1 MVEKVL
7 QLLSLTCR
15 HRRITQPFA
24 ASTAAATSRTDS
36 WEPVGTG
43 PSHYVV
49 CLDCG
54 RKFTYD
60 WNQMRIVKTTAQA
73 RVS

>member
-7 QLLSLTCR
+7 QILHLACS
-15 HRRITQPFA
+15 HRNTSKPFA
-24 ASTAAATSRTDS
+24 AASATSDKHAE
-36 WEPVGTG
+36 WEAMGSG

-54 RKFTYD
+54 RKFAYD
-60 WNQMRIVKTTAQA
+60 WANMHVVNQ
-73 RVS
+73 